1 MQFSAAPDVGRTG
14 ANDSQCTSSNHIP
27 KEVGAVTAPL
37 ASKERVFRG
46 VLGLFLAF
54 VAYNVGLTSGGTEPK
69 VLAWGAAVL
78 AVVAIVTAIA
88 GAAGPLARIGLDA
101 NWSVGYL
108 AARLY
113 VGWEFLDAGW
123 LKATSGWYTHH
134 AGTGEVQGILSGAIA
149 QSKASAKVPFPA
161 VSHWFAYLADHVFL
175 PHAHLISY
183 LVVTGEMAVGIGL
196 ILGLFLR
203 LSAFFGITLNSLFL
217 FAGALGAGLNPE
229 MVILG
234 FVVLTGASAAV
245 YAAAADRYGL
255 KALRGMRPGVS
266 HTGQHVPAH

>member
-1 MQFSAAPDVGRTG
+1 M
-14 ANDSQCTSSNHIP
+14 
-27 KEVGAVTAPL
+27 TAPL
-37 ASKERVFRG
+37 NSMERVFRG
-46 VLGLFLAF
+46 ALGLFLAF
-54 VAYNVGLTSGGTEPK
+54 VAYNVGLTGGGTEPT
-69 VLAWGAAVL
+69 VLAWGAAIL
-78 AVVAIVTAIA
+78 AVVALVTAIA
-88 GAAGPLARIGLDA
+88 GAAGPLGRIGLDA

-134 AGTGEVQGILSGAIA
+134 AGTAEVQGILGGAIA
-149 QSKASAKVPFPA
+149 QSKASAKDPFPPVA
-161 VSHWFAYLADHVFL
+161 HWFAYLANHVFI

-203 LSAFFGITLNSLFL
+203 LSAFFGITLNALFM

-234 FVVLTGASAAV
+234 FVVMTGASAAV
-245 YAAAADRYGL
+245 YAASADRFAL
-255 KALRGMRPGVS
+255 PALRRMTPGVS
-266 HTGQHVPAH
+266 HTGRHVPAH